1 MRRHVKRWGV
11 GLLAALV
18 LVGMGLLYADAT
30 LLSAA
35 LIPLLYVLYGT
46 LSTVPAETQAS
57 VERSIQPSTPE
68 PGEPIRVH
76 LQIRNDGDSVL
87 SDVRVIDGVPEELVV
102 TGGSPRLAT
111 PLSPGE
117 SVSTTYTAIAKRGE
131 FAFEDPAVRIRSL
144 AGSQRET
151 TAVPAVGDTR
161 FTCANVS
168 SDPPVV
174 DRSVQR
180 QGSLSVDEG
189 GQGLEF
195 YSTRQYMRGDPVNR
209 IDWHHVAKTGEF
221 ITVQYRKEQAV
232 RAVVIVDARSLNSVT
247 PAAGYPTGTQ
257 LCAYAGERL
266 FDSLEDAGV
275 VTSATALGFEA
286 GELGGL
292 VGPDGLPWID
302 PEHDSGKRG
311 RASLLFHRLQTET
324 ERSVSPLSL
333 ALPQGVFSP
342 ENWAGDGPESSS
354 RQNTASQ
361 HPQGARADGGDGAPT
376 WRDTQSGA
384 DDWQDR
390 QSGPDERIHRLL
402 TRLPGDAQIVLC
414 SPLLDNWPVEL
425 ASALSMREYPLVVV
439 SPDVVSAATN
449 GQRLAA
455 IGRRA
460 RLRTLEYMGA
470 ETVDWQIPD
479 SIDYAVRQS
488 LPFLLSDQ

>member
-1 MRRHVKRWGV
+1 MRRHPKRWGV
-11 GLLAALV
+11 GLLGALV
-18 LVGMGLLYADAT
+18 LLGMGLLYADPT

-46 LSTVPAETQAS
+46 LSTVPAETRVA

-68 PGEPIRVH
+68 PGEPISVQLRV
-76 LQIRNDGDSVL
+76 RNDGGSVL

-111 PLSPGE
+111 PLSPGGT
-117 SVSTTYTAIAKRGE
+117 VSTTYTAIAKRGE

-168 SDPPVV
+168 NEPPVV
-174 DRSVQR
+174 DRSIQR

-189 GQGLEF
+189 GPGLEF

-257 LCAYAGERL
+257 LSAYAGERL

-324 ERSVSPLSL
+324 ERNSSPLSL
-333 ALPQGVFSP
+333 SLPREVFSP
-342 ENWAGDGPESSS
+342 GNWASGAREGHG
-354 RQNTASQ
+354 RQHSAS
-361 HPQGARADGGDGAPT
+361 QGARADGGVGAPT
-376 WRDTQSGA
+376 WQGSA
-384 DDWQDR
+384 
-390 QSGPDERIHRLL
+390 SGPGERTHRLL

-425 ASALSMREYPLVVV
+425 ASELSMREYPLVVL
-439 SPDVVSAATN
+439 SPNVVSGGTD

-455 IGRRA
+455 VGRRA
-460 RLRTLEYMGA
+460 RLRALGYMGA
-470 ETVDWQIPD
+470 KTVDWEITD
-479 SIDYAVRQS
+479 SVDYAVRHS
-488 LPFLLSDQ
+488 LPSLLSDQ

>member
-1 MRRHVKRWGV
+1 MRRHRKRWGV
-11 GLLAALV
+11 GLLGALV
-18 LVGMGLLYADAT
+18 LVGLGLLYADAT
-30 LLSAA
+30 LLAAA

-46 LSTVPAETQAS
+46 LSTVPADSKVT
-57 VERSIQPSTPE
+57 VERSIRPSTPE
-68 PGEPIRVH
+68 PGEPIQVR
-76 LQIRNDGDSVL
+76 LQIRNGGESVL

-102 TGGSPRLAT
+102 TAGSPRLAA

-117 SVSTTYTAIAKRGE
+117 TVSTTYTAIAKRGE
-131 FAFEDPAVRIRSL
+131 FAFGDPAVRVRAL

-151 TAVPAVGDTR
+151 KAVPAVGDTR

-168 SDPPVV
+168 GDPPVV
-174 DRSVQR
+174 DRSIQR

-189 GQGLEF
+189 GPGLEF

-266 FDSLEDAGV
+266 FESLEDAGV

-324 ERSVSPLSL
+324 DRPASPLSL
-333 ALPQGVFSP
+333 ALPRQVYSSGTWTDGAPDSP
-342 ENWAGDGPESSS
+342 GGQP
-354 RQNTASQ
+354 TATQPS
-361 HPQGARADGGDGAPT
+361 QGARADGGPP
-376 WRDTQSGA
+376 S
-384 DDWQDR
+384 WQDR
-390 QSGPDERIHRLL
+390 QADPDERLHRVLS
-402 TRLPGDAQIVLC
+402 RLPADAQVVLC
-414 SPLLDNWPVEL
+414 SPLLDTWPVEL
-425 ASALSMREYPLVVV
+425 ASALSMREYPLVVL
-439 SPDVVSAATN
+439 SPDVLSAGTD

-455 IGRRA
+455 VGRRA
-460 RLRTLEYMGA
+460 RLRALEYMGA
-470 ETVDWQIPD
+470 ETVDWQISD
-479 SIDYAVRQS
+479 SIDYAVRHS
-488 LPFLLSDQ
+488 LPTLLSDQ

>member
-1 MRRHVKRWGV
+1 MRQHVKRWGV
-11 GLLAALV
+11 GLLGALV

-46 LSTVPAETQAS
+46 LSSVPADTQVT
-57 VERSIQPSTPE
+57 VERRIQPSTPE

-76 LQIRNDGDSVL
+76 LRIRNDGDSVL

-117 SVSTTYTAIAKRGE
+117 TAATSYTAIAKRGE
-131 FAFEDPAVRIRSL
+131 FAFEDPAVRVRSL

-151 TAVPAVGDTR
+151 KTVPAIGDTR

-168 SDPPVV
+168 STPPVV
-174 DRSVQR
+174 DRSIQR

-189 GQGLEF
+189 GPGLEF

-232 RAVVIVDARSLNSVT
+232 RAVVVVDARSLNSVT

-266 FDSLEDAGV
+266 FDALEDAGV

-286 GELGGL
+286 GDLGGL

-311 RASLLFHRLQTET
+311 RATLLFHRLQTES
-324 ERSVSPLSL
+324 ERNADPLSL
-333 ALPQGVFSP
+333 TLPQQVFS
-342 ENWAGDGPESSS
+342 AGAWTGGSPNASG
-354 RQNTASQ
+354 RQNTA
-361 HPQGARADGGDGAPT
+361 PQNARADGGD
-376 WRDTQSGA
+376 SGA
-384 DDWQDR
+384 SWQE
-390 QSGPDERIHRLL
+390 QQTGADERIHRLL

-414 SPLLDNWPVEL
+414 SPLLDNWPIEL
-425 ASALSMREYPLVVV
+425 ASALSMQEYPLVVL
-439 SPDVVSAATN
+439 SPDVVSAGTN

-455 IGRRA
+455 LGRRA
-460 RLRTLEYMGA
+460 RLRALEHMGA
-470 ETVDWQIPD
+470 RTVDWQIAD
-479 SIDYAVRQS
+479 SIDYAVRNS
-488 LPFLLSDQ
+488 IPYLLADQ